1 MNPNRDVGGGG
12 GGGGWGGEGLDIS
25 MDISLADITKSYA

>member
-1 MNPNRDVGGGG
+1 MNPNRDVGGVGV
-12 GGGGWGGEGLDIS
+12 GGWGWGGLDIS